1 VQKKKTENANNTM
14 QNNQSPTEK
23 AFVQS
28 IQAEIKSGKP
38 PRQGDAVAYAAQ
50 KAAARKQ
57 AASKKR

>member
-1 VQKKKTENANNTM
+1 M

-38 PRQGDAVAYAAQ
+38 AKQAPAYAAQ
-50 KAAARKQ
+50 KQATRKQ
-57 AASKKR
+57 AAAKKR

>member
-1 VQKKKTENANNTM
+1 M

-57 AASKKR
+57 AAAKKR